1 MQVGEKEP
9 VTSGFKYLRGRV
21 DLFYIFKEQRSRDYA
36 QQALNFFLHNAKR
49 YDSVHPV
56 FRRVTRNL
64 YGKNMEALIEHFFI
78 NPENHQT
85 SEYKTV
91 DFEYLRILE
100 GSYVDLVE
108 PVGTRI
114 LRVITRIERTMQIN
128 PFTRFFVQ
136 FNGYIGNLSRSC
148 HFFSP
153 NGKLTPKHQGIAGL
167 RQIEKVLLNSFN
179 EEIDD
184 LTGNYLD
191 LVNLFFELIAE
202 NKFIHQD
209 EILLVLLSK
218 ELDRK
223 IFLKAIHAINDTN
236 MLLPFYQKQEG
247 WRKKEIRFR
256 LEEEQIKSLYEKP
269 KSIAHPEYP
278 AIDTEGV
285 KEELK
290 KIFHKRKN
298 YEVFLN
304 RLATTMFRV
313 RENTYSKKTRAPGGY
328 IATMVYT
335 TPGDD
340 GRNAI
345 ILPGQ
350 EPLAIKPVASNQ
362 QIKEDHPLGS
372 VFVVWISKET
382 INTKSYVYQSK
393 NKNLFYIKIHH

>member
-1 MQVGEKEP
+1 MQVSEKEP
-9 VTSGFKYLRGRV
+9 VISGFKYLRGKF
-21 DLFYIFKEQRSRDYA
+21 DLFYMFKEQRSRDYA

-49 YDSVHPV
+49 YDSAHPV
-56 FRRVTRNL
+56 FKRVIRNL
-64 YGKNMEALIEHFFI
+64 YGRNMEVLIEHFFI
-78 NPENHQT
+78 NPEDHQT
-85 SEYKTV
+85 SEYKAV

-114 LRVITRIERTMQIN
+114 LRVITRIERTMLIN

-136 FNGYIGNLSRSC
+136 FDGYIGNLSRSG

-153 NGKLTPKHQGIAGL
+153 NGKLAPKRQGIAGL
-167 RQIEKVLLNSFN
+167 RQIENVLLSSFSD
-179 EEIDD
+179 EIDE

-191 LVNLFFELIAE
+191 LVNLFFELLEE

-223 IFLKAIHAINDTN
+223 TFLRAIRAINDTN
-236 MLLPFYQKQEG
+236 LLLPLYQKHEG

-256 LEEEQIKSLYEKP
+256 LEEEQIKTLYEKP
-269 KSIAHPEYP
+269 ASIAHPEYP

-285 KEELK
+285 KEKLK
-290 KIFHKRKN
+290 KIFHERKN
-298 YEVFLN
+298 YDVFLN
-304 RLATTMFRV
+304 RLATTMSRV
-313 RENTYSKKTRAPGGY
+313 RENTYSKKTRAPDGY
-328 IATMVYT
+328 IAAMVYT

-350 EPLAIKPVASNQ
+350 EPLVIKPVACNQ
-362 QIKEDHPLGS
+362 QIKEDYPLGS
-372 VFVVWISKET
+372 VFVVWISKKT